1 MKIIPVL
8 LAIIFLAACSDDA
21 SYKKATDAQDAGREF
36 IRASLD
42 GDLKKASFYLLPDS
56 VNNYLFRKWSNQ
68 YKQLSPDEKKQY
80 RDAQIRPIRI
90 ENENDSTVNYTFT
103 NSYKQKDTTVIKVV
117 RINGEW
123 LVDIKDIHSLKK

>member
-1 MKIIPVL
+1 MRIILVL
-8 LAIIFLAACSDDA
+8 LVVISLAACSGET
-21 SYKKATDAQDAGREF
+21 SYEKATDAQDAGREF

-42 GDLKKASFYLLPDS
+42 GNLKKASFYLLRDS
-56 VNNYLFRKWSNQ
+56 VNDYVFKKWADQ
-68 YKQLSPDEKKQY
+68 YTKLSPDEKKQY

-117 RINGEW
+117 RVNGEW
-123 LVDIKDIHSLKK
+123 LVDIKDIHSF

>member
-8 LAIIFLAACSDDA
+8 FAVILLTACSDDS

-42 GDLKKASFYLLPDS
+42 GDLKKASFYLLRDS
-56 VNNYLFRKWSNQ
+56 VNEYLYKKWSDQ
-68 YKQLSPDEKKQY
+68 YRQLSPEEKKQY

-90 ENENDSTVNYTFT
+90 ENQNDSTVNYTFT

-123 LVDIKDIHSLKK
+123 FVDIKDIHSLKK